1 MDEEPPRK
9 KIVLDLDWFPEPT
22 PIGGGRV
29 LLLPANRWV
38 RLEAGESVFEGAKRI
53 GVAIPTECGGKGT
66 CGRCRVLCASPAPT
80 PGPVERRLLDRGEL
94 ARGIR
99 LACRTR
105 PTGDLTVTVL
115 PERRGRG

>member
-9 KIVLDLDWFPEPT
+9 KLVLDLDWFPEPART
-22 PIGGGRV
+22 GGGSV
-29 LLLPANRWV
+29 HFLPADHWV
-38 RLEAGESVFEGAKRI
+38 DLEPGESVFEGAKRS

-66 CGRCRVLCASPAPT
+66 CGLCRVQCAHPAPN
-80 PGPVERRLLDRGEL
+80 PGPVERRLLDRSEL

-105 PTGDLTVTVL
+105 PTGELTVTVL

>member
-9 KIVLDLDWFPEPT
+9 KIVLDLDWFPEPA

-29 LLLPANRWV
+29 HLLPTDLWV
-38 RLEAGESVFEGAKRI
+38 ELEPGESVFEGAKRL
-53 GVAIPTECGGKGT
+53 GVAIPTDCGGKGT
-66 CGRCRVLCASPAPT
+66 CGLCRIQCAPPSPT

-99 LACRTR
+99 LACR
-105 PTGDLTVTVL
+105 
-115 PERRGRG
+115 